1 MEQGQQDAEKEAK
14 AALAMA
20 QAANAQM
27 QSVKNAMEALFS
39 AMRASQLLRSDPAL
53 AGLADQMLLS
63 GGFQDSNAA
72 PVVPDA
78 SGLPPAPP
86 PPNSSHPLTPDNPT
100 AGVTAGL
107 ETAPA

>member
-1 MEQGQQDAEKEAK
+1 
-14 AALAMA
+14 MA

-86 PPNSSHPLTPDNPT
+86 PPNSSNPLTPDNPT